1 MTKYATPN
9 ETVRSIAVFNTLPS
23 QLAKENTKIQ
33 YAMVKSNS
41 RAKDYELSL
50 QWLKASGV
58 VLENIKVKEGKIP
71 LSIYEQIDS
80 FKIYYSDVGL
90 LCFKSGT
97 IPQDILVNSSISDRA
112 RGLPAENYVAEQLI
126 SKGYKLYYW
135 ESDGKAEV
143 DFIICKNNSVV
154 PIEVKSADNVRARS
168 LKIFVDKYSPS
179 YSIRV
184 SSRNFGFENKIKSI
198 PLYAIFC
205 L

>member
-97 IPQDILVNSSISDRA
+97 ISQDILVNSSISDRA
-112 RGLPAENYVAEQLI
+112 RGLLAENYVAEQLI
-126 SKGYKLYYW
+126 SKG
-135 ESDGKAEV
+135 
-143 DFIICKNNSVV
+143 
-154 PIEVKSADNVRARS
+154 
-168 LKIFVDKYSPS
+168 
-179 YSIRV
+179 
-184 SSRNFGFENKIKSI
+184 
-198 PLYAIFC
+198 
-205 L
+205 